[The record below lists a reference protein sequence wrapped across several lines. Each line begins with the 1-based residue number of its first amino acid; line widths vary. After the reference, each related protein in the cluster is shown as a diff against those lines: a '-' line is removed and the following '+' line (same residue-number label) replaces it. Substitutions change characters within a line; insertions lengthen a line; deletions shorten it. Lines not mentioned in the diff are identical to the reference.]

1 LQMGNELSSIGDII
15 SPYIID
21 DNYKINNELE
31 WTGYRRIIGLIILII
46 LIAIMRTCNN
56 FNNQDKNQVINQNKN
71 QSKNHK
77 IWVGK
82 GGAVAAAPVA
92 AVLASGAGAGGAAAA
107 AGGLGTAVAGTGG
120 AAAAAGGLG
129 SAAAGSGGAAALA
142 SAAGQ
147 SVASNAAQNMAKDAM
162 ANGKAGNGRSTS
174 AKMMD
179 FATGGKYSKMRNAG
193 MSRFGSGLEL
203 SRQAGQY
210 GADKF
215 KEFANWLYEI
225 LFAIAISI
233 AICMIV
239 VPSIAF
245 FILGLI
251 CYFLLRKKIM
261 TMKAF

>member
-1 LQMGNELSSIGDII
+1 MGNELSSIDATI

-21 DNYKINNELE
+21 DNYEINYELD
-31 WTGYRRIIGLIILII
+31 WTEVIQNFIMRYRRILGFVILII
-46 LIAIMRTCNN
+46 LIAIMRTCNTT
-56 FNNQDKNQVINQNKN
+56 KNQ
-71 QSKNHK
+71 K

-92 AVLASGAGAGGAAAA
+92 AALASGAGAGGAAAA
-107 AGGLGTAVAGTGG
+107 AGSLGTAVAGSGG
-120 AAAAAGGLG
+120 AAAAAG
-129 SAAAGSGGAAALA
+129 AASSGGASALA

-147 SVASNAAQNMAKDAM
+147 SVAANAAQNMAKDATSN
-162 ANGKAGNGRSTS
+162 AKSNGQSNAKTGNSSGASR
-174 AKMMD
+174 KIMD
-179 FATGGKYSKMRNAG
+179 FATGGKYSEMRNVG

-203 SRQAGQY
+203 TRQAGQY

-233 AICMIV
+233 AICMMV